1 MKTMLKFNPC
11 HIEAGR
17 SWEGPLWEILYYTV
31 YIFKGWSLLYNIYNT
46 QSAAV
51 AHVPSTT
58 HPFS

>member
-1 MKTMLKFNPC
+1 MIDYEMVM
-11 HIEAGR
+11 AM
-17 SWEGPLWEILYYTV
+17 
-31 YIFKGWSLLYNIYNT
+31 YIDCKALMNVVWLHNNT